1 MWKQSPPSAQPIV
14 WLCVFA
20 LLLGIGCASSTRRAE
35 DALRLRQAESHFDI
49 GLDHISKD
57 RVALGLR
64 ELLHAESLNPQS
76 PRIQQALADTYLM
89 RRKPVK
95 AEEHYLRSLKI
106 EPTYHE
112 SRLNLSML
120 YTHLDRYEESLIQT
134 SILVDDA
141 TFPRPWRAL
150 ANKGLAEYRL
160 GQFGEARR
168 SLELGLDYRED
179 YWPTLLYLGMLEVEE
194 GRQLEGLFFFRQ
206 VLEQKPGLE
215 VQAQANYRI
224 GDVLIALGKRER
236 AIGHLRAA
244 VAQTPGGSWGL
255 KSEEYLIR
263 LR

>member
-1 MWKQSPPSAQPIV
+1 MRKQSSPSAQPIV
-14 WLCVFA
+14 WLCVFT
-20 LLLGIGCASSTRRAE
+20 LLVGIGCASPASRAQA
-35 DALRLRQAESHFDI
+35 ALRLRQAESHFGI
-49 GLDHISKD
+49 GLDHISND

-64 ELLHAESLNPQS
+64 ELLRAESLDPQS

-89 RRKPVK
+89 RRKPEK
-95 AEEHYLRSLKI
+95 AEQHYLRSLKI

-120 YTHLDRYEESLIQT
+120 YTQLDRYEESLIQT
-134 SILVDDA
+134 SILADDA

-160 GQFGEARR
+160 GQFEEARL

-194 GRQLEGLFFFRQ
+194 GRQLEGLSFFRQ
-206 VLEQKPGLE
+206 VLEQEPGLE

-224 GDVLIALGKRER
+224 GEVLIALGKRER
-236 AIGHLRAA
+236 ALGHLRAA
-244 VAQTPGGSWGL
+244 VAQTPGGPWGL
-255 KSEEYLIR
+255 KSEEFLIL